1 MASTAPFT
9 IRGAQFKM
17 VSLQLKDGSPEV
29 VIPALTKLLEQSP
42 AFLRGSPV
50 ILGLDELPKGAAVDF
65 PGLVAGLRELK
76 LIPVGAAG
84 GPASVRQAAATAGL
98 AQFTKGQQLFQQDD
112 AAGEE
117 IDITAVTAASPAA
130 EAAAKP
136 PPEPEPVP
144 PADLEP
150 EPARSVESETAAPE
164 PKAESAPAT
173 GLSALLVNSPVRAG
187 NRIYAQGRDLICTA
201 TVNAG
206 AEVIA
211 DGNVH
216 IYGTLRGRAIAGAQ
230 GDESARIFVSNFNPE
245 LVAVS
250 GLYRVREDLDP
261 KMIGAKVQVSLIGE
275 EMKLDLLD

>member
-1 MASTAPFT
+1 MAPAAPFT
-9 IRGAQFKM
+9 IRGAQFRM
-17 VSLQLKDGSPEV
+17 VSLQLKDGAPEV
-29 VIPALTKLLEQSP
+29 VIPALRRLLEQSP

-50 ILGLDELPKGAAVDF
+50 ILGLDELSKGAPVDF
-65 PGLVAGLRELK
+65 PGLVAGLRELN

-84 GPASVRQAAATAGL
+84 GPASLRQAAAAAGL
-98 AQFTKGQQLFQQDD
+98 AQFTKGQQLFQQDE

-117 IDITAVTAASPAA
+117 IDLPA
-130 EAAAKP
+130 
-136 PPEPEPVP
+136 P
-144 PADLEP
+144 PAP
-150 EPARSVESETAAPE
+150 IAPE
-164 PKAESAPAT
+164 PPAAAAQPAPAMPESNGADAESAAMPGLPAM
-173 GLSALLVNSPVRAG
+173 LVNSPVRAG

-230 GDESARIFVSNFNPE
+230 GYEGARIFALNFNPE

-261 KMIGAKVQVSLIGE
+261 KLIGAKVQVSLIGE

>member
-17 VSLQLKDGSPEV
+17 VSLQLKDGSPDV
-29 VIPALTKLLEQSP
+29 IIPAMKQLLEQSP

-50 ILGLDELPKGAAVDF
+50 ILGLDELPKGASVDF

-84 GPASVRQAAATAGL
+84 GPASVRQAAAAAGL
-98 AQFTKGQQLFQQDD
+98 AQFTKGQQLFQQDEN
-112 AAGEE
+112 AGEE
-117 IDITAVTAASPAA
+117 IDLSAVPAA
-130 EAAAKP
+130 AQAP
-136 PPEPEPVP
+136 P
-144 PADLEP
+144 EP
-150 EPARSVESETAAPE
+150 EPARSAEPEPEPEAAPSIESKASAPE
-164 PKAESAPAT
+164 PETESPSPS
-173 GLSALLVNSPVRAG
+173 GLPALLVTSPVRAG

-206 AEVIA
+206 GEVIA

-230 GDESARIFVSNFNPE
+230 GDDNARIFVSNFNPE

-250 GLYRVREDLDP
+250 GLYRVREDLDA
-261 KMIGAKVQVSLIGE
+261 KMIGAKVQVSLVGE

>member
-1 MASTAPFT
+1 MAPAAPFT
-9 IRGAQFKM
+9 IRGAQFRM
-17 VSLQLKDGSPEV
+17 VSLQLKDGAPDAV
-29 VIPALTKLLEQSP
+29 VPALRKLLEQSP

-50 ILGLDELPKGAAVDF
+50 ILGLDELPKGAPVDF
-65 PGLVAGLRELK
+65 PGLVAGLRELH

-84 GPASVRQAAATAGL
+84 GPASLRQAAAAAGL
-98 AQFTKGQQLFQQDD
+98 AQFTKGQQLFQQDE

-117 IDITAVTAASPAA
+117 IDFPVAPAPIAAERPPAEA
-130 EAAAKP
+130 EAAITS
-136 PPEPEPVP
+136 PEP
-144 PADLEP
+144 
-150 EPARSVESETAAPE
+150 
-164 PKAESAPAT
+164 
-173 GLSALLVNSPVRAG
+173 SALPESNGTETESGSMSGLPAMLINSPVRAG

-230 GDESARIFVSNFNPE
+230 GYEDARIFALNFNPE

-261 KMIGAKVQVSLIGE
+261 KLIGAKVQVSLIGE

>member
-17 VSLQLKDGSPEV
+17 VSLQLKDGAPDV
-29 VIPALTKLLEQSP
+29 VIPALKKLLEQSP

-50 ILGLDELPKGAAVDF
+50 ILGLDDLPKGAAVDF

-84 GPASVRQAAATAGL
+84 GPASVRQAAAAAGL
-98 AQFTKGQQLFQQDD
+98 AQFTKGQQLFQQED
-112 AAGEE
+112 ATGDE
-117 IDITAVTAASPAA
+117 IDLAAMPASAPAPAA
-130 EAAAKP
+130 EPAAETASEP
-136 PPEPEPVP
+136 PPQTAPAIESKAAVPEP
-144 PADLEP
+144 D
-150 EPARSVESETAAPE
+150 
-164 PKAESAPAT
+164 AESPAPS
-173 GLSALLVNSPVRAG
+173 GLPAMLVNSPVRAG
-187 NRIYAQGRDLICTA
+187 ARIYAQGRDLICTA

-230 GDESARIFVSNFNPE
+230 GDDNARIFVSNFNPE

-261 KMIGAKVQVSLIGE
+261 QMIGAKVQVSLIGE

>member
-1 MASTAPFT
+1 MASAAPFS

-17 VSLQLKDGSPEV
+17 VSLQLREGAPDI
-29 VIPALTKLLEQSP
+29 VIPALERLLEQSP

-50 ILGLDELPKGAAVDF
+50 ILGLDELPKGAVVDF
-65 PGLVAGLRELK
+65 AGLVEGLRRLK

-84 GPASVRQAAATAGL
+84 GPASLRQAAAAAGL
-98 AQFTKGQQLFQQDD
+98 AQFTKGQQLFKQEE
-112 AAGEE
+112 AVGEAL
-117 IDITAVTAASPAA
+117 DLSTLPAA
-130 EAAAKP
+130 APSSE
-136 PPEPEPVP
+136 PEPEPE
-144 PADLEP
+144 PALALSMESAAGEP
-150 EPARSVESETAAPE
+150 EPD
-164 PKAESAPAT
+164 AESPVGN
-173 GLSALLVNSPVRAG
+173 GLPALLVNSPVRAG

-230 GDESARIFVSNFNPE
+230 GYEGARIFALNFDPE

-261 KMIGAKVQVSLIGE
+261 KLIGAKVQVSLIGD
-275 EMKLDLLD
+275 EMKLDLLG

>member
-1 MASTAPFT
+1 MAPAAPFT

-17 VSLQLKDGSPEV
+17 VSLQLQEGVPDL
-29 VIPALTKLLEQSP
+29 VIPALKRLLEQSP

-50 ILGLDELPKGAAVDF
+50 ILGLDDLPKGAKVDF
-65 PGLVAGLRELK
+65 AGLVDGLRSLK
-76 LIPVGAAG
+76 LVPVGAAG
-84 GPASVRQAAATAGL
+84 GPASLRQAAAAAGL
-98 AQFTKGQQLFQQDD
+98 AQFTKGQQLFKQEE
-112 AAGEE
+112 AAGEAL
-117 IDITAVTAASPAA
+117 DLRSLPAAPPVADTKPAEPAPSPAA
-130 EAAAKP
+130 ATASPVESPKAF
-136 PPEPEPVP
+136 PEPE
-144 PADLEP
+144 
-150 EPARSVESETAAPE
+150 
-164 PKAESAPAT
+164 AESPPES
-173 GLSALLVNSPVRAG
+173 GLPALLVNSPVRAG

-230 GDESARIFVSNFNPE
+230 GDENARIFVSNFDPE
-245 LVAVS
+245 LIAVS

-275 EMKLDLLD
+275 EMKLDLLS